1 MRGSDALRART
12 EEEIPTYPHRAAR
25 PTLPWVLLGIVL
37 VALSLRGP
45 IIAPTP
51 VIGRIQEDVGL
62 TAAAAGLLTGLPVL
76 LFALATPVASRVIRR
91 TGPEAAVLVCL
102 TGVLVGTVIRSAGGT
117 AVILLGTVVIGAAIA
132 VGNIVVPVIIR
143 RDVAPHRI
151 STATA
156 AYTATMNVGSML
168 TSLGTA
174 PLAAAIGWRWA
185 LVSWGVLTVAALA
198 FWTWLAR
205 RRAAAADGSG
215 SGAPAHTA
223 GPAERDPGPGAARST
238 ALASRIGWLLT
249 LAFSGQAFAYYT
261 VTAWLPTL
269 LADVRDLGLAA
280 SGAAASLFQVAAI
293 VGAFGVPVLAAR
305 TPAWAPTLVIG
316 ALWTV
321 LPIGLLVA
329 PDGYLLW
336 SVMGGIAQGGGFTV
350 IFSIVAR
357 VAATDAE
364 TAGISARVQGIGYLT
379 ATAGPP
385 LGGWL
390 HETTGGWT
398 VPLLVVLAATL
409 VFLGGALLAARRA
422 GRQSA

>member
-1 MRGSDALRART
+1 
-12 EEEIPTYPHRAAR
+12 
-25 PTLPWVLLGIVL
+25 
-37 VALSLRGP
+37 
-45 IIAPTP
+45 
-51 VIGRIQEDVGL
+51 
-62 TAAAAGLLTGLPVL
+62 
-76 LFALATPVASRVIRR
+76 
-91 TGPEAAVLVCL
+91 
-102 TGVLVGTVIRSAGGT
+102 
-117 AVILLGTVVIGAAIA
+117 

-156 AYTATMNVGSML
+156 AYTATMNVGSMI

-174 PLAAAIGWRWA
+174 PLAAAVGWRWA
-185 LVSWGVLTVAALA
+185 LVTWGALTVAALV
-198 FWTWLAR
+198 FWAWLSR
-205 RRAAAADGSG
+205 RRAGAPER
-215 SGAPAHTA
+215 SGASGRTA
-223 GPAERDPGPGAARST
+223 DPAEHSPGPGAARST
-238 ALASRIGWLLT
+238 ALANRIGWLLT
-249 LAFSGQAFAYYT
+249 LAFSGQAFAYYA

-269 LADVRDLGLAA
+269 LADVRGLGLAA
-280 SGAAASLFQVAAI
+280 SGAAASLFQIAAI
-293 VGAFGVPVLAAR
+293 VGAFGVPALAAR
-305 TPAWAPTLVIG
+305 TPAWVPTVVIG
-316 ALWTV
+316 TLWTV

-336 SVMGGIAQGGGFTV
+336 SAVGGVAQGGGFTV

-390 HETTGGWT
+390 HELTGGWA

-409 VFLGGALLAARRA
+409 VFLGGCLLAARRA
-422 GRQSA
+422 GRPQT